1 MKIKRQ
7 KPRPVFLATICAQR
21 ATNEWQRA
29 QARAEQPPQNEPEA
43 LRKIR
48 EAAGAPVS
56 TDYECE
62 ALRAVYAAFPPCLM
76 VSPDSTTP
84 GEYEIRGWLPQA
96 DAEMAEACWLME
108 NKLNGWPEEKK
119 AEFTRQWKT
128 KQYTPL
134 APLTVPGGLLDFHAQ
149 ITPHGQT
156 VDDASPTWP
165 PQRVAYDRLRTV
177 ALANIQAAPGMA
189 DITGDCDT
197 CPRSSN
203 CRYSLYMCDY
213 DSPPARRYCKRVD
226 CRNKGGNC
234 CKTPNKMLARPAA
247 RCMCPVLQVAGQYIA
262 RQILDEARKEEGAQN
277 DAQKSN

>member
-1 MKIKRQ
+1 MKIKRE

-21 ATNEWQRA
+21 ATNGWQRA
-29 QARAEQPPQNEPEA
+29 QASAGQPPQNEPEV
-43 LRKIR
+43 LRSIR
-48 EAAGAPVS
+48 EYAGPPVP
-56 TDYECE
+56 TDEECE
-62 ALRAVYAAFPPCLM
+62 ALRKVYAAFPPCLM
-76 VSPDSTTP
+76 VSPDRTTA

-108 NKLNGWPEEKK
+108 TILNGWPEDKK
-119 AEFTRQWKT
+119 AEFTRQWQT
-128 KQYTPL
+128 KQYTLL
-134 APLTVPGGLLDFHAQ
+134 APLTIPGALLEFHAQ

-156 VDDASPTWP
+156 VDDTSPTWP

-197 CPRSSN
+197 CPRAPTCKN
-203 CRYSLYMCDY
+203 VLYMCDY
-213 DSPPARRYCKRVD
+213 DGPMARRYCKQTD
-226 CRNKGGNC
+226 CRKKGGNC
-234 CKTPNKMLARPAA
+234 CKTHYKTMARPAA

-277 DAQKSN
+277 DMQKSN